1 MTLFTST
8 LEQMA
13 FLFSLIIIGYL
24 LVRCKILDGDAAGIL
39 SKLENWLF
47 VPALIMGTFISKFTV
62 DILREA
68 SQLILI
74 SFAIILIMIPVSI
87 LLSRVLAKDRDK
99 RNVYTYGLVF
109 SNFGFMG
116 NAVVSALYP
125 EIFFEYL
132 IFSIPLWI
140 MIYMWGIP
148 VLLMPRDESTKGIA
162 GRLKNFVNPMFICMI
177 IGMIIGLTGVKMP
190 NWSMNLITTCGNC
203 MSPVAMLLT
212 GMTIAKI
219 DLGKVLRD
227 LSIYAVTAIRL
238 VLIPLAAIG
247 IFYLL
252 PVSNTIFICAV
263 CSLAMPLGLTTV
275 VIPAAYGKDTT
286 TASGMAL
293 ISHFLSCITI
303 PLVFLLM
310 AFVLK
315 L

>member
-1 MTLFTST
+1 
-8 LEQMA
+8 MA

-24 LVRCKILDGDAAGIL
+24 LVRCKILDGSAAGIL

-47 VPALIMGTFISKFTV
+47 VPALVMGTFISKFTV

-74 SFAIILIMIPVSI
+74 SFAIILVMIPLSI
-87 LLSRVLAKDRDK
+87 LLSKLLAKDRDK

-132 IFSIPLWI
+132 VFSIPLWT

-148 VLLMPRDESTKGIA
+148 VLLMPRDESAKGIA

-177 IGMIIGLTGVKMP
+177 IGMIIGLTGLKMP
-190 NWSMNLITTCGNC
+190 DWSMNLITTCGNC

-247 IFYLL
+247 IFFLL

-293 ISHFLSCITI
+293 ISHFLSCLTI

-310 AFVLK
+310 DFVLK